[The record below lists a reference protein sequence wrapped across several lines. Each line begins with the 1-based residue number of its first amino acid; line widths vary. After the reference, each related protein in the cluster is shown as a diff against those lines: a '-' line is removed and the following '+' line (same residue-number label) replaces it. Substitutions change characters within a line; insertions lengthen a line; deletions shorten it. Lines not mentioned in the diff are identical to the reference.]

1 MIVLV
6 AVVVLKSLLLIL
18 RHMVLC
24 EEVVELVLVEGVVA
38 AVEVEVEELVLVEEV
53 VEEEE
58 LVLAEEEEEEEVV
71 VVVVVH
77 IAADVGCI
85 LHWYFVHSLGLR
97 VLEDWLPILRLLVEE
112 EVLRLGSRL
121 EEFGIAVLHLVSD
134 QHLDGHSAHAVV
146 AQGLVQDH
154 CLNSH

>member
-1 MIVLV
+1 MHCCMIVLV

-24 EEVVELVLVEGVVA
+24 EVV
-38 AVEVEVEELVLVEEV
+38 VEVEELVLVEEAV
-53 VEEEE
+53 ELVLVEEE
-58 LVLAEEEEEEEVV
+58 AEESVLVEEE

-85 LHWYFVHSLGLR
+85 LHWHFVHSLGLR
-97 VLEDWLPILRLLVEE
+97 VLEDWLPSLRLLVEE

-121 EEFGIAVLHLVSD
+121 EEFGIAVLHLASD

-146 AQGLVQDH
+146 AQRLVQAH